1 MGLFDFFKKKQV
13 LKISEE
19 DRSQFTADMAAN
31 ADALVRQFKDVANLD
46 FSVDSLHILDKVIE
60 DNRAFYKQ
68 GDDETKRK
76 MIIRIGAY
84 IFEVARQNYGGAYFW
99 YNRLDQPVLVTGQP
113 EFEMSL
119 LAYERTKL
127 RFENTR
133 EEDNIPTFFNQYVEG
148 VKNKHTVLIA

>member
-1 MGLFDFFKKKQV
+1 MGLFDFLKKKQV

-19 DRSQFTADMAAN
+19 DRSQFTADMTAN
-31 ADALVRQFKDVANLD
+31 ANALVKQFKDVANLD
-46 FSVDSLHILDKVIE
+46 FSVASLQILDKVID

-84 IFEVARQNYGGAYFW
+84 IFEVARQNYGGVYFW
-99 YNRLDQPVLVTGQP
+99 YNRLDQPILVTGQP

-127 RFENTR
+127 RFENMR

-148 VKNKHTVLIA
+148 VKNKRTALIA